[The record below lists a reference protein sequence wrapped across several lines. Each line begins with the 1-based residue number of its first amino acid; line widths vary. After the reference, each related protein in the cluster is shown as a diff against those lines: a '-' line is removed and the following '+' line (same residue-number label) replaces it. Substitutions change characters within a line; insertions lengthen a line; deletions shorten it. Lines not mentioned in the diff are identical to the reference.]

1 MFLIWSKVRTNP
13 GATSLPRRSAAALVI
28 CTSGPRRIEP
38 PVELGEVEAKIF
50 RETVAAVA
58 LDHFQAEDS
67 ALLASYARAVALE
80 RRAAEE
86 LAVAATVGSVPSPWL
101 AVHSAMART
110 VMQLSV
116 RLRIGPRSRA
126 PSNNRR
132 STKSGPAPNYYAT
145 MKLEGAGDAKG
156 RS

>member
-1 MFLIWSKVRTNP
+1 
-13 GATSLPRRSAAALVI
+13 LPRRSVASLSVI
-28 CTSGPRRIEP
+28 SAGPRRLQP
-38 PVELGEVEAKIF
+38 PAELGEVEAKIF

-86 LAVAATVGSVPSPWL
+86 LAAAATVGGVASPWL
-101 AVHSAMART
+101 AVHSQMART

-132 STKSGPAPNYYAT
+132 STKSGGSEPSYYEI
-145 MKLEGAGDAKG
+145 MGQIDAKS